1 MVLGGWGGGVGCVCV
16 HALTLQGVDKG
27 MLLPGYC
34 MSLSFVSVGGPSI
47 DCCFCNLIHSL
58 GQYFSVISS
67 HFVASMKFASGV
79 RYLGFDSNLMSLGG
93 LPRYL
98 LCLGWLH
105 ACWALCTFYSLESV
119 KIVVQQGVSQNSIW
133 WYLGDLQRMA
143 CPLFFSLQELPRP
156 AWVASSVVW
165 SWWMLFQ
172 VCVHWVWEQWW
183 GLWLGG
189 MKGFVMHFPWQ
200 AQEWLLS
207 QIHMYEWTV
216 LSG

>member
-1 MVLGGWGGGVGCVCV
+1 MCVLQGFGGPGSVLVSLLLQPSFPLQTDLSSWSSGVGGGGVGCVCV
-16 HALTLQGVDKG
+16 HALTLQGVVKG

-133 WYLGDLQRMA
+133 
-143 CPLFFSLQELPRP
+143 
-156 AWVASSVVW
+156 
-165 SWWMLFQ
+165 
-172 VCVHWVWEQWW
+172 
-183 GLWLGG
+183 
-189 MKGFVMHFPWQ
+189 
-200 AQEWLLS
+200 
-207 QIHMYEWTV
+207 
-216 LSG
+216 